1 MRDEWGADEIEKEAA
16 KEAEDEA
23 KAAQEKKEAE
33 KPKPVL
39 KTFSKPLE
47 YEHESFHTGVIG
59 GEEKEQVYQQLKRLD
74 EVEAEQKL
82 LESSQN
88 ELEGF
93 IYDMQDKLFLDGW
106 TEMLTEEKRE
116 ELSAVMSE
124 ASDWIW
130 DVEEPTAIVYQDK
143 LAELK
148 KATKEWRKRV
158 EEYQKRPE
166 IIENL
171 QKLIAASK
179 TLIFDDFK
187 NKTGEGLALSQD
199 DIHTISEKIEKTED
213 WLTEE
218 LEKQNEKPLHE
229 EPSLKVSDMEMKGR
243 VLSKAVDDLAKKV
256 RLWRPPKPTKP
267 PKTEEGTAEDGEKK
281 EDGEDAEKPA
291 EETEKSAEDAD
302 NSDEEK
308 VEETIEEKTDESAS
322 EDGEPDPTAAPT
334 EEPVTH
340 DRGEL

>member
-1 MRDEWGADEIEKEAA
+1 MIVNCFDTE
-16 KEAEDEA
+16 
-23 KAAQEKKEAE
+23 
-33 KPKPVL
+33 
-39 KTFSKPLE
+39 
-47 YEHESFHTGVIG
+47 
-59 GEEKEQVYQQLKRLD
+59 
-74 EVEAEQKL
+74 
-82 LESSQN
+82 
-88 ELEGF
+88 F
-93 IYDMQDKLFLDGW
+93 ILNVS
-106 TEMLTEEKRE
+106 EEKRE

-158 EEYQKRPE
+158 DEYQRRPE

-179 TLIFDDFK
+179 TLIFEDFK

-213 WLTEE
+213 WFTTE

-267 PKTEEGTAEDGEKK
+267 PKTEEKTDEDGEKK
-281 EDGEDAEKPA
+281 EEGDDAEKPA
-291 EETEKSAEDAD
+291 EGAEDTEKSE
-302 NSDEEK
+302 EEK
-308 VEETIEEKTDESAS
+308 VEEPTEEATEEKTDDSSAEST
-322 EDGEPDPTAAPT
+322 EEGEPDPTAAPT
-334 EEPVTH
+334 EDTVTH
-340 DRGEL
+340 DSAEL